1 MHAEGHSSRQ
11 LPSTSAEPLVWS
23 FCSAPHAQVP
33 YAAGR
38 PTAQAAFPYGAH
50 AAVSSDGSFVPA
62 QLSSAD
68 GACGAL
74 PGVSTPGYT
83 AFACSASAQ
92 EGARNLRC
100 DMPATRSGGDTPS
113 LAHGGSWP
121 VQARGLYTGE
131 GGNFWLPVSRPD
143 AQAAQVH
150 GLSQAVQRSVLARDT
165 APFASSHA
173 FSGQNAFA
181 EGSSQVQATAEV
193 RPPTSVSSSGA
204 EVPTFAFSSDPGAV
218 NHSGGFL
225 PAPQNLTGSF
235 LRQEEA
241 SRVAFAGAGD
251 AASTCTNRSRET
263 LGSGRAA
270 PGSRDGGNA
279 DAVSDQNRGGE
290 EHCPLPSLA
299 FAGTAARDVHCAS
312 EPPSLAE
319 RLGGGKA
326 GDAGVYVH
334 PGETNRGATGGFKLP
349 PHAPETPFSQAI
361 PTKCVDARG
370 FITHSEE
377 VMIGVERPNASQRQ
391 RTIPD
396 AAHQLGDHASGV
408 HTPGAVLTADPPSWH
423 GGAPVPAPFVHPSV
437 VQPLTENGFHV
448 PAGEWSRS
456 RPQAHRRDS
465 GLHACTDFASP
476 PCPHPLAE
484 VPRHAT
490 DVCRPLSWSERRTD
504 ALLARTEE
512 CPPELSP
519 APKKRRRIKK
529 DKVPS
534 TSATQTGSFSSA
546 SDSRTHEPAPTG
558 AKVKRI
564 RPATAAAGSNTRQL
578 QMHPPEV
585 LSFSPSED
593 TPEKRTKEK
602 PRSPEVGHERIG
614 DAALG
619 VPAPPE
625 GRNSVNAPDGVGASS
640 SQERSEF
647 ITERQ
652 EEAAAT
658 QSSAA
663 TASVSIQRS
672 QAVAPEP
679 PLGPPAPADSS
690 QLPSASSVSL
700 PTAAALTR
708 SLCVSPAL
716 PSAPSSSPSSSDP
729 SDPSPSSKADGPQ
742 ALRDASPGE
751 SREAVPPSASLNE
764 PHDPREL
771 HAQASSISASLET
784 VVPRSRVRA
793 RPRSLF
799 GNCRRPGRRP
809 RRPERGGEPERGASL
824 VKTVEGSGAPGVPC
838 SRSPSVHARSSPA
851 CVVVG
856 YGAVM
861 PTREVAGNSLMGL
874 INLGGGSC
882 FLNAV
887 LQCLANCQ
895 PLRDFYLQWA
905 ETLPPREL
913 LGRQYAVY
921 TKHLERLAPFSRRRV
936 KRRPQEERGAVCTSI
951 SWELATVINHMW
963 RQSGSVKFLKPDAL
977 YQACCRIM
985 PDFDPHE
992 MQDSDEFLR
1001 LLLDILDAELRA
1013 AVLQLPLED
1022 VLLLQRR
1029 PTKWQSDDG
1038 SPQVPGSE
1046 AASSR
1051 TGSVSTLETPPMS
1064 DVVSSG
1070 SGSPSSPS
1078 ASHAASPV
1086 SSPLP
1091 RSSTALHTEAS
1102 ALPPPVK
1109 GVRRSADAARERASA
1124 ASATACASSE
1134 AACASLPR
1142 ALQEAYRARVK
1153 QEATVDS
1160 EGVSGSRESRPLTKA
1175 EAGTLPNPEEKSA
1188 HKREEST
1195 TSGEKAAPRVTSST
1209 VDAVQTLFS
1218 LVFEGGEVDEVRC
1231 SACGRRTATLV
1242 PFKSLAVAMT
1252 QEAQQQACYYS
1263 SMRAKPATFS
1273 SELVPVDLVECLDRH
1288 FADDADSLKLSTGE
1302 GYFCCRCQRKQDA
1315 VKRCC
1320 LVKDHLPF
1328 VLCLTLK
1335 RFVRGHDTY
1344 KIWNPVRFGE
1354 FLDLSKYVR
1363 SDAFPAP
1370 TGTEKQPGGA
1380 ADPAGAGGDI
1390 RSGRVSWS
1398 ASGDS
1403 ADAKMER
1410 GGEAASALAPVGTP
1424 GGKQGQECGGGPT
1437 AIQAKVEQKSQCE
1450 FPRLSGGLSLCSEPG
1465 EWSASRYAASTA
1477 AWRGPDAPGAVAAS
1491 LPRGALSLSACSSSA
1506 GGRTSTGDSSQAD
1519 SPPAFRDRQAPTLAC
1534 MEAGRPAGGAEA
1546 KASMAGSPASG
1557 LEGIRSRDGRDT
1569 WTHMSESSEAES
1581 AMKRE
1586 KNEGE
1591 ASGDSRS
1598 ACKSDTRDPESSLY
1612 RYCLVALI
1620 EHEGPATDQGHY
1632 VCYVKHLETGQWFKA
1647 DDKLITLV
1655 DLSQVLAA
1663 APYMLFYERVRT
1675 SESMRSYPF
1684 FVSDEASVRSEKHEQ
1699 GDTHAEGDTE
1709 GASSSTFGPENRK
1722 ARAWRR
1728 CDWSSWTQ
1736 RVKEISVPSDLFA
1749 DDDSGGPS
1757 SSCTRQPSP
1766 ERSPGDSDTRGLS
1779 PASAMSGSSGRRA
1792 RSEAPG
1798 GVPPSLFSSS
1808 CASQALAAAGKAPRA
1823 AGGRAGLREAVGASS
1838 GAVRSRVG
1846 VSSSRGASCTSA
1858 SGAAA
1863 PEGHGSFSPE
1873 AACRARD
1880 LSGESEGGSTVAEV
1894 AAAQRE
1900 PTFAPTPTS
1909 PQGSTEPASRGRPET
1924 QRPSEKA
1931 FPRRV
1936 GLLEP
1941 EHVSTLPPASEA
1953 APFGSAG
1960 SIRVLSGGETEAK
1973 VRSLS
1978 QMERTERKRGA
1989 VEAPPRRRAS
1999 VEGGGMG
2006 LTAADRE
2013 VRRQVEASLLTEA
2026 VNYQIEKGRESSRG
2040 KAPSPTCESAAG
2052 AGTDG
2057 KVAEVKSFLPREKS
2071 VFLGEG
2077 SEEEAKRSGSFQK
2090 NEKDTD
2096 TACITSVKGVAAVDP
2111 CGGVCPVSK
2120 PDVSQKAFSETS
2132 EPPDRQSGLGSTA
2145 SKAFAATPQRPSEVS
2160 LPAPDSGAGVAVS
2173 PPLWTGAQPSSCA
2186 VSGFAVSASKPE
2198 NAVPI
2203 STPGWHVLHASTS
2216 FPQGPPAFQGDSYLR
2231 EGFAPAAR
2239 LPGGSS
2245 VSSSGGN
2252 PVDSPHVTHG
2262 GPPLGDSWKVQPGA
2276 HPPHVVW
2283 GSQGIPESRLHA
2295 YPRADGSQQGFAVQV
2310 AADLQSAQTPGFST
2324 QWLQETTRS
2333 AEETVRTGTG
2343 APPTAGTPL
2352 AVKGGG
2358 PQVSLDSR
2366 EGQGR
2371 RREGSGPPAE
2381 TGAPVWPVGERP
2393 VDGGTAGATWK
2404 QATEIEG
2411 LSAKPQVASARPEEN
2426 IGPGGVDIAPASS
2439 VASHA
2444 DPVAPS
2450 SGVDSA
2456 SAPEDAQA
2464 AAKAAAAEKAAK
2476 RRRRAR
2482 QLQQQNR
2489 RLKNAEAAEVEA
2501 AAAHAA
2507 LPSVGGGRE
2516 PVAHAAEMGLAAS
2529 EAARGGISTTAP
2541 GSGIFPQQ
2549 QTQAGQAYV
2558 GVVPYPGAA
2567 GREVPHGHPGVA
2579 FSEGFAVTPACAPLP
2594 QGLPGQGYRAGG
2606 QQLGTA
2612 TLYTWSGAPGK
2623 LYGQGTSH
2631 VSSPSLPQ
2639 LQSHAVQWNASF
2651 SVAAA
2656 ALQEAAAAAATDA
2669 GAQGEAAK
2677 PVAAPTPPRRRKK
2690 NGSAPETAGAARVEG
2705 LSVSIQGGVSQPVG
2719 GWNPSQHLPQGPLLS
2734 GTALGPNPTVSRS
2747 EVDHGRGA
2755 VGNFQ
2760 APSQPGMSDY
2770 LGVHM
2775 QVLGASGASGAG
2787 DCRAVFASQV
2797 PCAGTSS
2804 GPRSGEPQFP
2814 GACGGAA
2821 TSASFYGSDGAF
2833 SSSAPVMG
2841 HLPSV
2846 AGPQGFLPSATAEQA
2861 RAPVP
2866 CGESVQPPKKPPRKR
2881 PPANKAVQPQAQ
2893 TEIALSA
2900 SQPSACAGTLGEKH
2914 SEFSTPHGHL
2924 RQDGFESSSN
2934 SVGTS
2939 WALQTT
2945 PDSAAGRPREMQR
2958 QGVSKPHGLASAPPS
2973 LPQTCAVPM
2982 GYKSGPF
2989 PQPSLH
2995 ALPAAVTGGT
3005 QGFTGGVCT
3014 HCGRPATATE
3024 QGFQPSCSC
3033 ATRFFSASREGFA
3046 AQSGVTTAG
3055 ATWPSHVFPGERN
3068 PSGDL
3073 LPQAR
3078 PAHAAIGEERVLPQ
3092 PAFVGTVDSNQ
3103 QLQLNYPSTQYGW
3116 PASAGRGTNPSASGF
3131 VASHFPAQPSP
3142 RGAERQGPGAPAA
3155 AVPAHQLGVAWG
3167 TQARAPAVQC
3177 MQSSSSGRAGGVS
3190 AEAKKRSR
3198 KKKPSAQDA
3207 SVMKSSQQ
3215 PGEVASDAGVAA
3227 TVEAARLNPASQAH
3241 DIAFQECSPAA
3252 PRAKSRATKSVDKPE
3267 PSVSSE
3273 RLTGTPEAIAR
3284 VFTDEHSLQGMP
3296 ATQLVQASGSH
3307 APCPR
3312 QTHQYYPGDLM
3323 SKGHGDRRDHT
3334 SATDQSWA
3342 GGTFRGFQNHVEPVS
3357 PVKATSAQESFV
3369 RGQQTEGQSYA
3380 WGWTG
3385 ASVGGTSCHQT
3396 NFHGAAQPAMVQA
3409 FGSTAVSQVLPST
3422 VPGSRDGR
3430 GHFEN
3435 NGLQTRPAMGV
3446 PLPNS
3451 ESVYH
3456 HGGVAVTHLPAS
3468 GEALLQQQQQ
3478 HAVYAGSTVPK
3489 TQNVFQEDARQYSTG
3504 MSISGPA
3511 FSHGLRAVQSMPTV
3525 NYNKV
3530 PEAGRLGAPAP
3541 ANHPEGAAAGMI
3553 CVSAPSHVGMD
3564 AQHFPPGV
3572 VSAGGFYQAGYK
3584 SSQRFF
3590 VDGAGE
3596 PMRTRPP

>member
-11 LPSTSAEPLVWS
+11 LPSTSAEPLIWS
-23 FCSAPHAQVP
+23 FCSAPRSQLP

-50 AAVSSDGSFVPA
+50 VAVSSDGSFVPA

-68 GACGAL
+68 GVCGVL
-74 PGVSTPGYT
+74 PGVSTPGYA
-83 AFACSASAQ
+83 AFACAASAQ

-100 DMPATRSGGDTPS
+100 DTSATRSGEDTPS
-113 LAHGGSWP
+113 LAHTGSWP
-121 VQARGLYTGE
+121 VQASGLYTGE

-143 AQAAQVH
+143 AQGAQVH
-150 GLSQAVQRSVLARDT
+150 GLAQAVQRSVLARDT
-165 APFASSHA
+165 AAFASPHA
-173 FSGQNAFA
+173 FSGQSAFA
-181 EGSSQVQATAEV
+181 EGSSQVQATAEAG
-193 RPPTSVSSSGA
+193 PPTCVSSAGA

-225 PAPQNLTGSF
+225 PAPQDLRGSY

-263 LGSGRAA
+263 LGSGGAA

-279 DAVSDQNRGGE
+279 VSDQSRGGE
-290 EHCPLPSLA
+290 EHCQLPSLA
-299 FAGTAARDVHCAS
+299 FARPAARGVHCAS
-312 EPPSLAE
+312 EPPSLAG
-319 RLGGGKA
+319 RLAGGKA
-326 GDAGVYVH
+326 GEAGVYVH
-334 PGETNRGATGGFKLP
+334 PGETDRGAAGGFKLP
-349 PHAPETPFSQAI
+349 AHAPETPFSQAV
-361 PTKCVDARG
+361 PPQCVDARG
-370 FITHSEE
+370 FITHSEG
-377 VMIGVERPNASQRQ
+377 VVNGVERPNASQRQ

-408 HTPGAVLTADPPSWH
+408 HTPGAVLTADPPTWH
-423 GGAPVPAPFVHPSV
+423 GGAPVPAPFIHPSV
-437 VQPLTENGFHV
+437 VQPLVENGFHM

-456 RPQAHRRDS
+456 SPQTHRRDS
-465 GLHACTDFASP
+465 GLHAFTDFASP

-504 ALLARTEE
+504 SLLARSEE

-519 APKKRRRIKK
+519 APKKRRRVKK

-546 SDSRTHEPAPTG
+546 CDSRTHEPAPTG

-564 RPATAAAGSNTRQL
+564 RPATAAAGSNTPQL

-602 PRSPEVGHERIG
+602 PRSPEVTRERIG

-619 VPAPPE
+619 VPAPPDMSV
-625 GRNSVNAPDGVGASS
+625 GRNSINAPDGLDVSS
-640 SQERSEF
+640 SQERSDF
-647 ITERQ
+647 FTERP

-658 QSSAA
+658 QTSAA
-663 TASVSIQRS
+663 TASTSIQRF
-672 QAVAPEP
+672 QGIGPEP
-679 PLGPPAPADSS
+679 PLDPPALADSS
-690 QLPSASSVSL
+690 HLPSSSSVSL
-700 PTAAALTR
+700 PTTAALTH
-708 SLCVSPAL
+708 SLCVSRAL
-716 PSAPSSSPSSSDP
+716 PSAPSSSPPSSAP
-729 SDPSPSSKADGPQ
+729 SDPSPSSEADGPQ

-751 SREAVPPSASLNE
+751 SSEAAPPSASLHE
-764 PHDPREL
+764 PHDPRVL
-771 HAQASSISASLET
+771 HAQAPSVSASPET

-809 RRPERGGEPERGASL
+809 RRPDGGGEPERGASL
-824 VKTVEGSGAPGVPC
+824 VKTVEGSGAPGVSC

-856 YGAVM
+856 YGAAM
-861 PTREVAGNSLMGL
+861 PTREVAGNCLVGL

-1038 SPQVPGSE
+1038 SPPAPGSE
-1046 AASSR
+1046 ATSSR
-1051 TGSVSTLETPPMS
+1051 TDSVSTLETPPTS
-1064 DVVSSG
+1064 DLVSSG

-1086 SSPLP
+1086 SSPVP
-1091 RSSTALHTEAS
+1091 RSAALHADAS
-1102 ALPPPVK
+1102 GLPPPVK
-1109 GVRRSADAARERASA
+1109 GVRRSADAAPERASA

-1134 AACASLPR
+1134 TACASLPR

-1160 EGVSGSRESRPLTKA
+1160 EAVCGARESRPLTKA
-1175 EAGTLPNPEEKSA
+1175 EAGTLPKPEEKSA
-1188 HKREEST
+1188 YKREESNA
-1195 TSGEKAAPRVTSST
+1195 SGEKPAPRVTSST

-1252 QEAQQQACYYS
+1252 QEAQEQACYYS

-1370 TGTEKQPGGA
+1370 TGTEKQP
-1380 ADPAGAGGDI
+1380 
-1390 RSGRVSWS
+1390 
-1398 ASGDS
+1398 
-1403 ADAKMER
+1403 
-1410 GGEAASALAPVGTP
+1410 VGTL
-1424 GGKQGQECGGGPT
+1424 GGKQEQECGGGPT

-1450 FPRLSGGLSLCSEPG
+1450 FLRVSGGLSLCPERG

-1477 AWRGPDAPGAVAAS
+1477 AWRGPDAPGAVAGS
-1491 LPRGALSLSACSSSA
+1491 LPHGGLTLGVCSSSA
-1506 GGRTSTGDSSQAD
+1506 GEGASAGDSSQAS
-1519 SPPAFRDRQAPTLAC
+1519 SPPAFRDREAPTLTC
-1534 MEAGRPAGGAEA
+1534 TEAGGPAGGAEA
-1546 KASMAGSPASG
+1546 KESAAGSPTSG
-1557 LEGIRSRDGRDT
+1557 LEGNRSRDGRDT
-1569 WTHMSESSEAES
+1569 WTHVSESSEAES
-1581 AMKRE
+1581 AAKCEKR
-1586 KNEGE
+1586 EGE
-1591 ASGDSRS
+1591 ASGDSGS

-1684 FVSDEASVRSEKHEQ
+1684 FVSDEASVRSEKQQQ
-1699 GDTHAEGDTE
+1699 GDTQVEGDNE
-1709 GASSSTFGPENRK
+1709 GAINSTFGSENRK
-1722 ARAWRR
+1722 GRAWRK

-1757 SSCTRQPSP
+1757 FSCTRQPSP

-1779 PASAMSGSSGRRA
+1779 PASAVSGGSGHRA
-1792 RSEAPG
+1792 RSDAPG
-1798 GVPPSLFSSS
+1798 GVPSSLFSSS
-1808 CASQALAAAGKAPRA
+1808 SSCALQAHAAPGKVPRA
-1823 AGGRAGLREAVGASS
+1823 AVGRGGPREALGASS
-1838 GAVRSRVG
+1838 GAGRSRVG

-1858 SGAAA
+1858 SGTAA
-1863 PEGHGSFSPE
+1863 PEGHVLFSPE
-1873 AACRARD
+1873 ACRARD
-1880 LSGESEGGSTVAEV
+1880 LSGESERGRTVAEV
-1894 AAAQRE
+1894 SAAQRE
-1900 PTFAPTPTS
+1900 PTFSPTPTS
-1909 PQGSTEPASRGRPET
+1909 PQGSTEPASRARPET
-1924 QRPSEKA
+1924 QRPSEKV
-1931 FPRRV
+1931 FPRQV

-1941 EHVSTLPPASEA
+1941 KHVSTLPQASEV

-1960 SIRVLSGGETEAK
+1960 STRVLSGGETEAK

-1978 QMERTERKRGA
+1978 QMERTEKKRGA
-1989 VEAPPRRRAS
+1989 VEVPPRRGAS
-1999 VEGGGMG
+1999 VEGGGLG

-2013 VRRQVEASLLTEA
+2013 VRRQVEASLLREA
-2026 VNYQIEKGRESSRG
+2026 VSFQREEGTESPRG
-2040 KAPSPTCESAAG
+2040 KAPSQTCASAG
-2052 AGTDG
+2052 VAGTNG
-2057 KVAEVKSFLPREKS
+2057 KVAEVKSFLPGEKS
-2071 VFLGEG
+2071 VFLGQG
-2077 SEEEAKRSGSFQK
+2077 SEETEAKLSRSFQK

-2096 TACITSVKGVAAVDP
+2096 TARITSVTVVTPVDP
-2111 CGGVCPVSK
+2111 CGGVCVVPELG
-2120 PDVSQKAFSETS
+2120 VSQEKTFSETS
-2132 EPPDRQSGLGSTA
+2132 EPHRQSGLGSAA
-2145 SKAFAATPQRPSEVS
+2145 SKAFAATPQRPSGVS
-2160 LPAPDSGAGVAVS
+2160 LPASDSGACVAVS
-2173 PPLWTGAQPSSCA
+2173 PPLWTGSQPSSCA
-2186 VSGFAVSASKPE
+2186 GSGFAVSASKPE
-2198 NAVPI
+2198 NAVLI
-2203 STPGWHVLHASTS
+2203 STPGCPVVHASTS
-2216 FPQGPPAFQGDSYLR
+2216 FPEGPPAFPGDSYLG
-2231 EGFAPAAR
+2231 ECFAPAAR
-2239 LPGGSS
+2239 VPAGSS

-2252 PVDSPHVTHG
+2252 PVESPHVTHG
-2262 GPPLGDSWKVQPGA
+2262 GPSLGDSWKGQPA
-2276 HPPHVVW
+2276 AYPPHAVW

-2295 YPRADGSQQGFAVQV
+2295 YPRVDGAQQGFAVQA
-2310 AADLQSAQTPGFST
+2310 AADLQSALASGLAT
-2324 QWLQETTRS
+2324 QRLQDTTRN
-2333 AEETVRTGTG
+2333 AEETIQTGTG

-2352 AVKGGG
+2352 PVKGGG

-2371 RREGSGPPAE
+2371 RREGSGPPGE
-2381 TGAPVWPVGERP
+2381 TGAPVWPVVERP
-2393 VDGGTAGATWK
+2393 VDDGTAGATCK
-2404 QATEIEG
+2404 QATQIEG
-2411 LSAKPQVASARPEEN
+2411 LSAKPQVASARPEESTR
-2426 IGPGGVDIAPASS
+2426 PGGLDRAPASS
-2439 VASHA
+2439 VASQP

-2450 SGVDSA
+2450 SGVDSP

-2489 RLKNAEAAEVEA
+2489 RLKKAEAAEVEA
-2501 AAAHAA
+2501 QVAHAA
-2507 LPSVGGGRE
+2507 LASVGGGRE
-2516 PVAHAAEMGLAAS
+2516 PVTHTAEMGLAAS
-2529 EAARGGISTTAP
+2529 ETARGGNSTTAP

-2549 QTQAGQAYV
+2549 HTQAGQAYV
-2558 GVVPYPGAA
+2558 GVIPYPGAA
-2567 GREVPHGHPGVA
+2567 GREVSHGHPGVA
-2579 FSEGFAVTPACAPLP
+2579 FSEGFAAIPACAPLP
-2594 QGLPGQGYRAGG
+2594 QGLPVQGYRAGG
-2606 QQLGTA
+2606 QQLGTPA
-2612 TLYTWSGAPGK
+2612 LYAWSGAPGK
-2623 LYGQGTSH
+2623 LYGQGASH
-2631 VSSPSLPQ
+2631 ASSPSLPQ
-2639 LQSHAVQWNASF
+2639 LQAHTVQWNASF

-2677 PVAAPTPPRRRKK
+2677 PVAAPAPPRRRKK
-2690 NGSAPETAGAARVEG
+2690 NAPAPETPGAARVEG
-2705 LSVSIQGGVSQPVG
+2705 LSVPAQGGVAQPVG
-2719 GWNPSQHLPQGPLLS
+2719 GWNPSQHLPQEPLLS

-2747 EVDHGRGA
+2747 EVDHGRGT

-2760 APSQPGMSDY
+2760 APSHPGVSDY

-2775 QVLGASGASGAG
+2775 QVLGASGASGEG
-2787 DCRAVFASQV
+2787 DCRAVFTPQV
-2797 PCAGTSS
+2797 SCAGTSS

-2814 GACGGAA
+2814 GACGGTA
-2821 TSASFYGSDGAF
+2821 TPAFYGNSGAY
-2833 SSSAPVMG
+2833 STSVPVTG
-2841 HLPSV
+2841 HAPSV
-2846 AGPQGFLPSATAEQA
+2846 AGPQGFLPSAAAEQA

-2866 CGESVQPPKKPPRKR
+2866 CGEAVQPPKKPPRRR
-2881 PPANKAVQPQAQ
+2881 PPANKAAQPQAQ
-2893 TEIALSA
+2893 TEFATSA
-2900 SQPSACAGTLGEKH
+2900 SQTSACAGTLGEKH
-2914 SEFSTPHGHL
+2914 SEFSTQHGPL

-2934 SVGTS
+2934 SLGTS

-2945 PDSAAGRPREMQR
+2945 PDSAAGRPREMQS
-2958 QGVSKPHGLASAPPS
+2958 QGVSNGLESAPPS

-2982 GYKSGPF
+2982 GYKSGSL

-2995 ALPAAVTGGT
+2995 ALPATVAGGT
-3005 QGFTGGVCT
+3005 QGFTASVCA
-3014 HCGRPATATE
+3014 HCGRPASATE

-3033 ATRFFSASREGFA
+3033 ATRFFAASREGFA
-3046 AQSGVTTAG
+3046 AQSGVTTAS
-3055 ATWPSHVFPGERN
+3055 ATWPGHVFPSERN

-3078 PAHAAIGEERVLPQ
+3078 PAHAATGEQHVLPQ
-3092 PAFVGTVDSNQ
+3092 PAFVGTLDSNQ
-3103 QLQLNYPSTQYGW
+3103 HLQVDYPSTQYGW
-3116 PASAGRGTNPSASGF
+3116 PSSAGRGTDLSASGF
-3131 VASHFPAQPSP
+3131 VASHFLAQPSP
-3142 RGAERQGPGAPAA
+3142 RGAERQGPAAP
-3155 AVPAHQLGVAWG
+3155 AVPAHQVGVAWG
-3167 TQARAPAVQC
+3167 AQARAPAVQGV
-3177 MQSSSSGRAGGVS
+3177 QISSSGRAGGVS

-3207 SVMKSSQQ
+3207 STMNNSQQ
-3215 PGEVASDAGVAA
+3215 PGEIASDAGVAA
-3227 TVEAARLNPASQAH
+3227 TVEATRLNPASQTH
-3241 DIAFQECSPAA
+3241 DIALQECSPAA
-3252 PRAKSRATKSVDKPE
+3252 PRPKSRSTKSVNKPE

-3273 RLTGTPEAIAR
+3273 RLTGTPEAIAH

-3307 APCPR
+3307 APCPG
-3312 QTHQYYPGDLM
+3312 QSQQYYPGDMM
-3323 SKGHGDRRDHT
+3323 SKGHGDRRDNT
-3334 SATDQSWA
+3334 PATDQSWA
-3342 GGTFRGFQNHVEPVS
+3342 GGPFRGFQNHVESVS
-3357 PVKATSAQESFV
+3357 PVKATSAQDSFV
-3369 RGQQTEGQSYA
+3369 RGQPTEGQSYA

-3385 ASVGGTSCHQT
+3385 TSVGDTLCHQT

-3435 NGLQTRPAMGV
+3435 NGLQTRSAMGV

-3456 HGGVAVTHLPAS
+3456 HGGVAVTHVPAS
-3468 GEALLQQQQQ
+3468 GEALLQQQQ
-3478 HAVYAGSTVPK
+3478 HAVYAGSAVPK
-3489 TQNVFQEDARQYSTG
+3489 TQNVFQEDARQYSPG
-3504 MSISGPA
+3504 ISISGPA
-3511 FSHGLRAVQSMPTV
+3511 FSHGLRAFQSMPTV

-3541 ANHPEGAAAGMI
+3541 ANHPEGAVAGMI
-3553 CVSAPSHVGMD
+3553 CVSAPSPVGMD
-3564 AQHFPPGV
+3564 AQHVPPGV

-3584 SSQRFF
+3584 SSQRFL